1 VHAPQINLLPYNRKI
16 WGDMRTTITA
26 FTLSIIFV
34 LISSSS
40 LFACH
45 LGIWAGAW
53 TVGHKENRVGVN
65 SIPPRNIFEISTEM
79 TRVSSKHTTASSYG
93 TTDSTIITTNC
104 DFKSANIEKFF
115 NESYEEI
122 AEESAQGSGIHLEA
136 LASLTGCPAEKYS
149 TFEQVMHQNHQY
161 VFAANEYDGS
171 IENLFDVLNSEDQ
184 LQTCLE
190 NS

>member
-1 VHAPQINLLPYNRKI
+1 
-16 WGDMRTTITA
+16 MRTTITL

-34 LISSSS
+34 LTSYST

-45 LGIWAGAW
+45 LGIWGGACR
-53 TVGHKENRVGVN
+53 VGHKENRGGGN

-115 NESYEEI
+115 NDSYEQI
-122 AEESAQGSGIHLEA
+122 AEESARGTGSHLEA
-136 LASLTGCPAEKYS
+136 LASLTGCSADQYG
-149 TFEQVMHQNHQY
+149 TFEQVIHRNHQY
-161 VFAANEYDGS
+161 VFAEKDYDLS
-171 IENLFDVLNSEDQ
+171 VEHLFNMLNSERELESC
-184 LQTCLE
+184 LQ
-190 NS
+190 SS

>member
-1 VHAPQINLLPYNRKI
+1 MRKI
-16 WGDMRTTITA
+16 WGDMRNLLATLILVLA
-26 FTLSIIFV
+26 F
-34 LISSSS
+34 LILGSSS
-40 LFACH
+40 LLACH

-115 NESYEEI
+115 NDSYEQI
-122 AEESAQGSGIHLEA
+122 AEESAKGTGSHLEA
-136 LASLTGCPAEKYS
+136 LASLTGCSADQYG
-149 TFEQVMHQNHQY
+149 TFEQVIHRNHQY
-161 VFAANEYDGS
+161 VFAEKDYDLS
-171 IENLFDVLNSEDQ
+171 VKHLFNMLNSEIELEPC
-184 LQTCLE
+184 LQ
-190 NS
+190 SS

>member
-1 VHAPQINLLPYNRKI
+1 
-16 WGDMRTTITA
+16 MRTTITL

-34 LISSSS
+34 LTSYST

-115 NESYEEI
+115 NDSYEQI
-122 AEESAQGSGIHLEA
+122 AEESARGTGSHLEA
-136 LASLTGCPAEKYS
+136 LASLTGCPADQYG
-149 TFEQVMHQNHQY
+149 TFEQVIHRNHQY
-161 VFAANEYDGS
+161 VFAEKEYS
-171 IENLFDVLNSEDQ
+171 LSVKHLFNMLNSESELESC
-184 LQTCLE
+184 LQ
-190 NS
+190 SS

>member
-1 VHAPQINLLPYNRKI
+1 MRKI
-16 WGDMRTTITA
+16 WGDMRNLLA
-26 FTLSIIFV
+26 TLILV
-34 LISSSS
+34 LVFLILGSSS
-40 LFACH
+40 LLACH

-79 TRVSSKHTTASSYG
+79 TRVSSKHSTASSMG
-93 TTDSTIITTNC
+93 TTDATIITTNC

-115 NESYEEI
+115 NDSYEQI
-122 AEESAQGSGIHLEA
+122 AEESAQGSGTHLEA
-136 LASLTGCPAEKYS
+136 LASLTGCPADKYS

-171 IENLFDVLNSEDQ
+171 IENLFNVLNSEDK